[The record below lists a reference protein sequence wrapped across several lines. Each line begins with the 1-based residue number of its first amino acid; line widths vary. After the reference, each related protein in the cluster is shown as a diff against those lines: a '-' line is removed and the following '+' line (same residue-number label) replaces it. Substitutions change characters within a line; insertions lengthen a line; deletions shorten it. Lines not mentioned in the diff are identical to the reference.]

1 MALPSTELEIFYIY
15 GRKSYPQPLGFVDQI
30 EVGDPGRLKEI
41 VFERVGRTG
50 WVELVAFSASAAVR
64 VIPREAEK

>member
-1 MALPSTELEIFYIY
+1 MALPEIQPQTFYIY
-15 GRKSYPQPLGFVDQI
+15 GRKLYPQPLGYIDQI
-30 EVGDPGRLKEI
+30 EVGDPARLKEI

-50 WVELVAFSASAAVR
+50 WVELVAFASSAAIR